1 MVTTTTMLF
10 LLLGADAEADA
21 GVPDQPPA
29 AAVETP
35 TPAPAAARPRPLFD
49 GVRPAEPPPPDA
61 IDRLSGH
68 WGFGTFGSA
77 ETTSPFL
84 GSNGFTAVV
93 SRVTTPFLG
102 VRFWTPLGGSVVRRL
117 GFELAG
123 GFSAG
128 GGTSEQALGGM
139 VVVRDVS
146 TLRTLGVHAAVP
158 LALVSTTHFV
168 GHLAPE
174 IRFVALDLQ
183 TPAQV
188 QSPLPLMQSTPQ
200 RTPGSST
207 TDLSLRASAEIFFGF
222 VKIPNLSLELAVRV
236 GLRLTVSRVLDTQG
250 SLAMTSTQTFAVPFP
265 GDLLNLFTS
274 TLSLK
279 YYL

>member
-1 MVTTTTMLF
+1 M
-10 LLLGADAEADA
+10 
-21 GVPDQPPA
+21 
-29 AAVETP
+29 
-35 TPAPAAARPRPLFD
+35 
-49 GVRPAEPPPPDA
+49 
-61 IDRLSGH
+61 
-68 WGFGTFGSA
+68 
-77 ETTSPFL
+77 TSPFL
-84 GSNGFTAVV
+84 VSNGFTAVV

-146 TLRTLGVHAAVP
+146 SLRTLGVHAAVP

-183 TPAQV
+183 TPAQG
-188 QSPLPLMQSTPQ
+188 QSPLPLMPSTPQ

-250 SLAMTSTQTFAVPFP
+250 ALAMTSTQTFAVPFP